1 MKGDKIYYFKR
12 GPFYVLNR
20 AYHAESGLILPN
32 YTCPIGVYPDRDII
46 TDFITL
52 TVDGIMTIKRAYA
65 WDGPS
70 GITFN
75 TKSTMRTSLL
85 HDAPFQL
92 FRLKLLNLKWFSKV
106 NDNLRK
112 FGIEDG
118 MFEWRAKLWTSHIVQ
133 IGMKK
138 VATDYKAEKEIIA
151 P

>member
-1 MKGDKIYYFKR
+1 LSD
-12 GPFYVLNR
+12 
-20 AYHAESGLILPN
+20 

-52 TVDGIMTIKRAYA
+52 TVDGIMTIKRCYA

-70 GITFN
+70 GPTFN

-92 FRLKLLNLKWFSKV
+92 FRLKLLDLKWFGKV
-106 NDNLRK
+106 NYNLRK

-118 MFEWRAKLWTSHIVQ
+118 MWEWRANLWHSHIVQ

-138 VATDYKAEKEIIA
+138 VATDWKAETEISA